1 MKRTEALDSVIVGA
15 GLAGTVVAA
24 SLAKTAPPSF
34 RAMIFDAASPGPG
47 TAYAPGS
54 DRLLMNGPARAMSA
68 VPEDPA
74 DLVRWLGPESDDRLI
89 PRKLFGRYLAEQ
101 FDRALAAH
109 PGIALSRNRI
119 VDIERRG
126 RGYVARDDA
135 GQEFSAG
142 SVVLALGNHEPNDAF
157 LPRAVRADAG
167 YVRDPWHFDASVLRG
182 SAIALVG
189 SGLTAMDIV
198 ALLEER
204 GYDGAIHIISRRGLL
219 PAVENVRARGLD
231 PATLALDT
239 GTPLSLLHTM
249 RAAAAAREARGGD
262 WREVA
267 ESIRKISPA
276 IWEGWSGRQQRQFLE
291 HLHSFWTAHRYRVP
305 PQTAQAFERLRARNA
320 IVRHRGRIS
329 AAHRERERLVVR
341 IVNAE
346 GTSAI
351 GVTDIVNCTGP
362 NGDYERSGDPLVVNL
377 MRRGLLL
384 ADELHLGIEVSQDL
398 RVLDRSGHA
407 QPSMYALGPPTRGRW
422 YETTAVPEIREQAR
436 RIAKCLITEHGIGA
450 LEAVS

>member
-1 MKRTEALDSVIVGA
+1 MKRAEALDSVIVGA
-15 GLAGTVVAA
+15 GLAGTVVVA
-24 SLAKTAPPSF
+24 SLAKTAPSSF
-34 RAMIFDAASPGPG
+34 RAMIFDPAAPGPG
-47 TAYAPGS
+47 TAYAPAS

-68 VPEDPA
+68 LPEDPA
-74 DLVRWLGPESDDRLI
+74 DLVRWLGPGSDDRLI
-89 PRKLFGRYLAEQ
+89 PRKLFGRYLAER
-101 FDRALAAH
+101 FDAALAAH

-126 RGYVARDDA
+126 GGYTVRDGA
-135 GQEFSAG
+135 GQEYSAG
-142 SVVLALGNHEPNDAF
+142 SVVLALGNRKPNDAF
-157 LPRAVRADAG
+157 LPQAVRADAG

-182 SAIALVG
+182 NAVALVG

-219 PAVENVRARGLD
+219 PAIENVRARGLD

-239 GTPLSLLHTM
+239 STPLSLLHTM
-249 RAAAAAREARGGD
+249 RAAAAMREAGGGD

-276 IWEGWSGRQQRQFLE
+276 IWEGWSLRERRQFLE

-320 IVRHRGRIS
+320 IVRHRGRIVG
-329 AAHRERERLVVR
+329 AQRERERLVLR

-346 GTSAI
+346 SASAI
-351 GVTDIVNCTGP
+351 GVSDVVNCSGP
-362 NGDYERSGDPLVVNL
+362 NGDYGRSGDPLVINL

-384 ADELHLGIEVSQDL
+384 ADELRLGIEVSPDL
-398 RVLDRSGHA
+398 RVLDRSGRA
-407 QPSMYALGPPTRGRW
+407 QPSMYALGQPTRGRW
-422 YETTAVPEIREQAR
+422 YEATAVPEIREQAR
-436 RIAKCLITEHGIGA
+436 HIAKCLVAEPRIDA